1 MLVDTT
7 PTACSCSP
15 PVPLR
20 PGVFLA
26 RPASSLRSV
35 ATPPRRCRAPLSDDG
50 DQCEPLLSD
59 GELEQGR
66 GGGSPECHVCHAP
79 PPHDCGRT
87 TPAVGR
93 VSLTVRPHH
102 APPCSGR
109 TPTPRP
115 NRPHPHASRPYHAP
129 HHASSHAA
137 TPPRS
142 ARPRP
147 PAHPPSRGTH
157 PRHPW
162 SIAPS
167 LGWTAWVGGLAPVD
181 FSFSLDECICR
192 CIMTGSKMSLIH
204 Q

>member
-129 HHASSHAA
+129 HHASSQSA
-137 TPPRS
+137 TPPRL
-142 ARPRP
+142 AAVPRPAPRLVPRGHTPTQRTAPPARP
-147 PAHPPSRGTH
+147 PAFPRNPP
-157 PRHPW
+157 P
-162 SIAPS
+162 APVVDCPVPGVDG
-167 LGWTAWVGGLAPVD
+167 LGRWVGA
-181 FSFSLDECICR
+181 C
-192 CIMTGSKMSLIH
+192 
-204 Q
+204 